1 MLETLTFVTTL
12 GAAVMGGVFYAFS
25 TGVMQA
31 LGRLPSPQGAA
42 AMQSV
47 NIAVINPLFLG
58 LFLGTAALC
67 LGLCVAAPFTWDES
81 GSGWRLTG
89 ALLYLVGSFVVTGA
103 ANVPLNNA
111 LAAVDPSSAE
121 LLQGAT
127 LDYKDGQQGAGFAI
141 DNPNAQRSC
150 GCGKSFS

>member
-1 MLETLTFVTTL
+1 VLETLTFVTAL

-25 TGVMQA
+25 TGIMQA
-31 LGRLPSPQGAA
+31 LGRLPSTQGAA

-81 GSGWRLTG
+81 GSGWRLAG
-89 ALLYLVGSFVVTGA
+89 ALLYLVGSFAVTMA

-111 LAAVDPSSAE
+111 LATVDPDSSVGETTWARYLRTWTRWNHLRTVASIAAAACLVRS
-121 LLQGAT
+121 LL
-127 LDYKDGQQGAGFAI
+127 
-141 DNPNAQRSC
+141 
-150 GCGKSFS
+150 

>member
-1 MLETLTFVTTL
+1 MTTL

-47 NIAVINPLFLG
+47 NIAVINPHFLG

-111 LAAVDPSSAE
+111 LATVDPGSAVGE
-121 LLQGAT
+121 TTWAGYLRTWTRWNHLRTAACIAAATCLL
-127 LDYKDGQQGAGFAI
+127 
-141 DNPNAQRSC
+141 RSLI
-150 GCGKSFS
+150 

>member
-89 ALLYLVGSFVVTGA
+89 ALLYLVV
-103 ANVPLNNA
+103 L
-111 LAAVDPSSAE
+111 
-121 LLQGAT
+121 
-127 LDYKDGQQGAGFAI
+127 
-141 DNPNAQRSC
+141 RRH
-150 GCGKSFS
+150 GCGQRAAQQRARHGRPGQRRG